1 MLSLSLLSDDS
12 DEDEDASVPCRLIA
26 GDPFSTQIVTAAQ
39 VFTALGFLL
48 QLIGGLLAALPGLTG
63 EASRPGWNEVMILFS
78 PTGEKVQ
85 FQQTPSKLLVTGEL
99 KVFDTTFITAFLKYP
114 RMQFYCQI

>member
-1 MLSLSLLSDDS
+1 MALKLLSLAEISSSKLSLSLLSDDS

-39 VFTALGFLL
+39 VFTALDFLI

-78 PTGEKVQ
+78 PTGEKVPVPADS
-85 FQQTPSKLLVTGEL
+85 QQVTSYG
-99 KVFDTTFITAFLKYP
+99 
-114 RMQFYCQI
+114 